1 MSTRKPAPT
10 VESYAKVNAEC
21 ARIILDDP
29 LKYPPDGLM
38 ARWAEA
44 HWRAVDAELDRES
57 REQAVIDE
65 RSIRDEN

>member
-38 ARWAEA
+38 ARWAKE
-44 HWRAVDAELDRES
+44 WVKKEDKEPEK
-57 REQAVIDE
+57 
-65 RSIRDEN
+65 